1 MWTQVKRRNKVEQR
15 AWKMMS
21 KAVGPNVWA
30 GRDVA
35 KAFVLGIVLSFVVT
49 YAVAAPLEH
58 EFKSPS
64 FNGVNQSS
72 HYLTIENQ
80 ETSRKDA
87 LKQEI
92 QDLAKAAEREANNT
106 TLAKFIRNL
115 ESRIYAQLSKQMV
128 ENLFKTCTTE
138 AIAAGTCTET
148 TFGSFVL
155 EGNTI
160 TYQKTTCDST
170 QWSCTEGDDVIVMT
184 ITGEDGTETT
194 IVIPIGAG
202 TAGEGT
208 G

>member
-1 MWTQVKRRNKVEQR
+1 MTNNQIIIF
-15 AWKMMS
+15 MMM
-21 KAVGPNVWA
+21 
-30 GRDVA
+30 
-35 KAFVLGIVLSFVVT
+35 FILLGITGNVFGDELV
-49 YAVAAPLEH
+49 H
-58 EFKSPS
+58 KFKNPS
-64 FNGVNQSS
+64 FSGIGTSA

-80 ETSRKDA
+80 EKSRRDA
-87 LKQEI
+87 LEDKIEAELKAKQ
-92 QDLAKAAEREANNT
+92 RELENT

-138 AIAAGTCTET
+138 AVAAGTCTET

-160 TYQKTTCDST
+160 TYQKTTCDPT
-170 QWSCTEGDDVIVMT
+170 QWSCTGGDDVIVMT
-184 ITGEDGTETT
+184 ITGEDGTITT

>member
-1 MWTQVKRRNKVEQR
+1 MKNNQFVLIV
-15 AWKMMS
+15 
-21 KAVGPNVWA
+21 VGIFLLLTVSQNVW
-30 GRDVA
+30 GDELVH
-35 KAFVLGIVLSFVVT
+35 K
-49 YAVAAPLEH
+49 
-58 EFKSPS
+58 FKNPS
-64 FNGVNQSS
+64 FSGIGTSA

-80 ETSRKDA
+80 EKSRRDA
-87 LKQEI
+87 LEDKIEAE
-92 QDLAKAAEREANNT
+92 LKAQQRELENT

-170 QWSCTEGDDVIVMT
+170 QWSCTDGDDVIVMT